1 MNAAAAARPHPVLRN
16 TLFALLGLLGLVVL
30 AVVVCEFI
38 EWPFLR
44 HPLERKLSAALARP
58 VAIGPDFGVRLL
70 GSVRGHTDDLAIGPG
85 APGMPTLVDDAGRP
99 RDFLHASHVRL
110 ALSYAAIW
118 SQWKGTG
125 APLQVRLLDVDGL
138 ELNLKRDAGGHANWQ
153 LAAASAPGP
162 ASAPRL
168 PRFELLDVRNGEVR
182 LVDEPLQVVADAH
195 VRTHEGS
202 AQANAA
208 PASAFAPASGGAA
221 PGLAIGINAPAPHAR
236 VSALS
241 AASAA
246 SAASAPF
253 PDADAP
259 GLEVVGTG
267 SYHRQPL
274 ALQFRSSGLLPL
286 ASSDEAA
293 PPVPLW
299 LDLRAGK
306 TQIRVDGRGTD
317 VLHFGGLDATYRA
330 SGPSLAAVGDALG
343 VTLPT
348 TAEFSTR
355 GTLRKRADVWEAG
368 VSALDIGSSRLRGDF
383 RFDTGP
389 DVPVL
394 SGRLRGTRLAI
405 VDLGPA
411 FGGGTED
418 QPKATKTGHVL
429 PAREFDIPSLHAMEA
444 DVGIDLDAVDLGT
457 SRLEPFE
464 PLRGHLTLKDGVL
477 RLTDILARTSQGQVQ
492 GAIGLDSRP
501 AVPRWDAE
509 LRWAGIRLE
518 RFVKARDVA
527 ARPGKNGEPP
537 NPVYISG
544 GLGGS
549 AKLRGAGKSTAA
561 LLGSLDGN
569 VELWVRDGTV
579 SHILIEAAGIDIAQ
593 ALGVYIKG
601 DDPLPMRCAVSSLL
615 VAKGKVMPEVAVLDT
630 HDTTLLAEG
639 DLSLADETLALKMT
653 AHPHDFSPVALRAPV
668 RIDGTFDAPHVH
680 LEGKPIA
687 ERAGAAA
694 ALAAVNP
701 LASLLALLD
710 FKQPEKD
717 VCTTAVAHVAG
728 AARAGVVAS
737 APQGAPQDTSVA
749 RTADQA
755 QAQARAVRGGRPAS
769 AAHP

>member
-1 MNAAAAARPHPVLRN
+1 MMQRVLRN
-16 TLFALLGLLGLVVL
+16 TWFVLLGLLGLVVL
-30 AVVVCEFI
+30 AVAVCEFI

-44 HPLERKLSAALARP
+44 HPLERRLAAALARP
-58 VAIGPDFGVRLL
+58 VSIGPDFGVRLI
-70 GSVRGHTDDLAIGPG
+70 GSVRGHTDDLVIGPG
-85 APGMPTLVDDAGRP
+85 APGTPTLVDDDGRP

-110 ALSYAAIW
+110 ALSYAALR
-118 SQWKGTG
+118 SQWTG
-125 APLQVRLLDVDGL
+125 SGAALQVRLLDVDGL

-153 LAAASAPGP
+153 LAAASAPSP
-162 ASAPRL
+162 ASAPLL
-168 PRFELLDVRNGEVR
+168 PRFERLDVRNGEVR

-221 PGLAIGINAPAPHAR
+221 PGLAIGINAPAPRA
-236 VSALS
+236 ATS
-241 AASAA
+241 AAAAA
-246 SAASAPF
+246 STASAPF
-253 PDADAP
+253 ADENAP

-267 SYHRQPL
+267 SYRHQPL

-299 LDLRAGK
+299 LDLRAGE
-306 TQIRVDGRGTD
+306 TQIRVDGRGSD

-348 TAEFSTR
+348 TAAFTTH
-355 GTLRKRADVWEAG
+355 GTLRKRADAWEAG
-368 VSALDIGSSRLRGDF
+368 VAALDIGSSRLRGDF
-383 RFDTGP
+383 RFDTGAAIP
-389 DVPVL
+389 TL
-394 SGRLRGTRLAI
+394 SGRLRGARLAL

-411 FGGGTED
+411 FGGDTED
-418 QPKATKTGHVL
+418 HPKTTKTGHVL
-429 PAREFDIPSLHAMEA
+429 PAREFDIPSLHAMDA
-444 DVGIDLDAVDLGT
+444 DVGIDLDDVDLGT

-464 PLRGHLTLKDGVL
+464 PLRGHLTLQDGVL
-477 RLTDILARTSQGQVQ
+477 RLVDILARTSQGQVQ

-501 AVPRWDAE
+501 AVPKWDAD

-518 RFVKARDVA
+518 HFVKARDVA
-527 ARPGKNGEPP
+527 ARPGKNGEPLE
-537 NPVYISG
+537 PVYISG

-549 AKLRGAGKSTAA
+549 AKLRGAGRSTAA
-561 LLGSLDGN
+561 LLASLDGN
-569 VELWVRDGTV
+569 VQLWVRDGTV

-593 ALGVYIKG
+593 ALGVYLKG

-615 VAKGKVMPEVAVLDT
+615 VARGRVMPEVAVLDT

-639 DLSLADETLALKMT
+639 ELSLADETLGLKMT
-653 AHPHDFSPVALRAPV
+653 AHPHDFSPMALRAPV

-701 LASLLALLD
+701 LASLLALID
-710 FKQPEKD
+710 FKQAEKD
-717 VCTTAVAHVAG
+717 VCTTAVALVAG

-737 APQGAPQDTSVA
+737 APEGAPQDTSVA
-749 RTADQA
+749 HAAVQA
-755 QAQARAVRGGRPAS
+755 QAQAKAVRSGRPAS
-769 AAHP
+769 SVPATIARP